1 MDKKKVYSDLKDI
14 LGEDK
19 IMADEPMKK
28 HTSFKVGG
36 PADVLVRPETEEE
49 IKEVFR
55 YIKRENIPHMIIGNG
70 SNLLVRDGGIR
81 GVVVELADNF
91 SGIEVEGNLINV
103 KSGALLSRIG
113 NTALKNELK
122 GFEFAAG
129 IPGSFGGAVAMNA
142 GAYGG
147 EIKDIVKS
155 VRLMD
160 EDGNIFEL
168 ENKDMNFS
176 YRRSIVT
183 EKGYTVI
190 SAVIELEK
198 GEYDDI
204 KAEMDCL
211 REKRVTKQPLNYA
224 SAGSTFKRPEGYF
237 AGKLIQDSGLKGLTL
252 RDAQVSEK
260 HSGFVI
266 NRGNATAK
274 DLLDLMYIVKATVNA
289 KFGVMLEEE
298 VKIVGD
304 DE

>member
-113 NTALKNELK
+113 NAALKNELK